1 MSFLCDPI
9 LVWDRDRSMLSLVHI
24 RRSETSPVETA
35 SLMADYL
42 AFDRRRTARRQYL
55 KAFGA
60 MAVIV
65 MLGAA
70 MGKVVLREAEIVA
83 SLLLLPPL
91 ALSAIEAVQWYRLKR
106 RLNQLR
112 AEVQSE
118 RKS

>member
-1 MSFLCDPI
+1 MSTLA
-9 LVWDRDRSMLSLVHI
+9 H
-24 RRSETSPVETA
+24 
-35 SLMADYL
+35 DYL
-42 AFDRRRTARRQYL
+42 AFDRRRIARRQYL

-70 MGKVVLREAEIVA
+70 IGRVVLREAEIVA

-91 ALSAIEAVQWYRLKR
+91 ALSAIEAVQRYRLMR
-106 RLNQLR
+106 RLNHLR
-112 AEVQSE
+112 AEMQSV

>member
-1 MSFLCDPI
+1 MSTLA
-9 LVWDRDRSMLSLVHI
+9 H
-24 RRSETSPVETA
+24 
-35 SLMADYL
+35 DYL
-42 AFDRRRTARRQYL
+42 AFDRRRIARRQYL

-70 MGKVVLREAEIVA
+70 IGRVVLREAEIVA

-91 ALSAIEAVQWYRLKR
+91 ALSAIEAVQRYRLMR
-106 RLNQLR
+106 RLNHLR
-112 AEVQSE
+112 AEVQSV

>member
-1 MSFLCDPI
+1 MSFLCDRI
-9 LVWDRDRSMLSLVHI
+9 LVWDRDRSMLTLVHI
-24 RRSETSPVETA
+24 RNSQTSPVETA

-42 AFDRRRTARRQYL
+42 AFDRRRIARRQYL

-70 MGKVVLREAEIVA
+70 IGKVVLREAEIVTG
-83 SLLLLPPL
+83 LLLLPPL
-91 ALSAIEAVQWYRLKR
+91 ALSAIEALQWYRLMR
-106 RLNQLR
+106 RLNHLR
-112 AEVQSE
+112 AEMQSV

>member
-1 MSFLCDPI
+1 
-9 LVWDRDRSMLSLVHI
+9 MLSLVHI
-24 RRSETSPVETA
+24 RNSQTSPAETA

-42 AFDRRRTARRQYL
+42 AFDRRRIVRRQYL

-70 MGKVVLREAEIVA
+70 LGRVVLREAEIVA

-112 AEVQSE
+112 AEVQSV